1 MAIKL
6 QKGGRFNLH
15 KESPGL
21 TQVGVG
27 LGWDP
32 NEQSGGPAFDLD
44 ASAFMIGSDFKI
56 IADEYFVFYG
66 NQESPDKSVRSSG
79 DDQTGGNSDGDDET
93 LFVELNKVNQSVE
106 QIVFTVTICK
116 YPNDANK
123 DKRTLSLNFGQ
134 VNNCF
139 IRIYNSDTNAE
150 LARYDLKEN
159 FKKEDAVEFGRL
171 YRVGD
176 KWEFEAMGRGHEGSL
191 DRLVEIY
198 TS

>member
-6 QKGGRFNLH
+6 QKGERFNLH

-32 NEQSGGPAFDLD
+32 NEQPGGPAFDLD
-44 ASAFMIGSDFKI
+44 ASAFMIGSNFKI

-66 NQESPDKSVRSSG
+66 NPESPDKSVRSSG
-79 DDQTGGNSDGDDET
+79 DDQTGEGGEGGDAET

-106 QIVFTVTICK
+106 QIIFTVTICK

-139 IRIYNSDTNAE
+139 IRIYNSQTKAE

-171 YRVGD
+171 YRDGD

-191 DRLVEIY
+191 SRLVEIY
-198 TS
+198 